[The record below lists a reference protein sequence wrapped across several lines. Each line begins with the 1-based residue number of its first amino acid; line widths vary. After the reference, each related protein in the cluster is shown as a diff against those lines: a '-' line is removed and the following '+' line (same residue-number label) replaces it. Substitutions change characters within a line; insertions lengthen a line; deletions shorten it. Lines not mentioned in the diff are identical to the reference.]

1 MPNDDAAV
9 MRVVPRKKS
18 AQIMFYKTRLAKW
31 AQAAEAL
38 GLDPEQV
45 ASLQAKVD
53 AARLAR
59 IAQRE
64 AINNARSRT
73 LDLHNAL
80 DAMNAEGAIIIRQIR
95 ATAGSLGNMAYSLSQ
110 IPVPDKPSP
119 IGPPGKPE
127 RISAELTQIGSI
139 ILRWSCKN
147 PRGSRGTVYH
157 VSRCIGSASGPWDF
171 LGVAGRK
178 KYEDAT
184 LPPGAA
190 VVNYKIQ
197 AFRSTALG
205 EHTLHGVN
213 LGGVGRGLPV
223 PENMQLATK
232 KPQQQQARA
241 A

>member
-1 MPNDDAAV
+1 

-18 AQIMFYKTRLAKW
+18 AQIMFYMTRLAKW
-31 AQAAEAL
+31 AQEAQAL

-45 ASLQAKVD
+45 ASLQAKVE
-53 AARLAR
+53 AARLAFN
-59 IAQRE
+59 AQRE
-64 AINNARSRT
+64 AINAAQSRT
-73 LDLHNAL
+73 LVLHNAL

-119 IGPPGKPE
+119 IAPPGKPE
-127 RISAELTQIGSI
+127 RISAELTQVGSI

-171 LGVAGRK
+171 LGIAGRK

-184 LPPGAA
+184 LPPGVAMA
-190 VVNYKIQ
+190 SYKIQ
-197 AFRSTALG
+197 SFRSTALG
-205 EHTLHGVN
+205 AHTLHSVN

-232 KPQQQQARA
+232 KPQQQARA